1 MVYVD
6 TDGILHLVNHD
17 AAGPQEKIIQ
27 YNTQPLLGQILQ
39 LEVFDM
45 DHDGIDDIVLLDHLG
60 SLYIFYGTTSGV
72 FTVQLL
78 EHVYD
83 FVFSSQAQA
92 TYFTGAVRYDGPG
105 FVTPDS
111 ITQKTNDFETVS
123 KQTQI
128 NQSLFTQIQ
137 IARAT
142 SSAVTAQTSASL

>member
-1 MVYVD
+1 M
-6 TDGILHLVNHD
+6 NHD
-17 AAGPQEKIIQ
+17 ASGPQEKTIK

-60 SLYIFYGTTSGV
+60 SLYIFYGTSSGV

-83 FVFSSQAQA
+83 FVFSSQPQS

-105 FVTPDS
+105 FVTPES
-111 ITQKTNDFETVS
+111 ITKKTSDFETVS

-128 NQSLFTQIQ
+128 NQSLFTQVR
-137 IARAT
+137 IARTTT
-142 SSAVTAQTSASL
+142 STTTSQANVSL